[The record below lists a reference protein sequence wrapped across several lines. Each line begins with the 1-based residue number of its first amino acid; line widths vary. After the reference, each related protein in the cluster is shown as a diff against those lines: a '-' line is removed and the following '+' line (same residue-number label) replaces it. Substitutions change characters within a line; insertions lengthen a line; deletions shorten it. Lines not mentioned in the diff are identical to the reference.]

1 MNFHGTVCS
10 TFLKSDE
17 QYRLRFVKEAIWE
30 LLASLLWIWCVKS
43 RNRLRFHI
51 TSSIYH
57 LGCQICKIDG
67 DRKYKI
73 VPLTTL
79 SVVISFTERYECI
92 KQLKILFQT
101 IEELDS
107 WDGQS
112 PPTARTYKGKPVVS
126 VKDVV
131 GKTLPN
137 FGHFA
142 KQKKELVAAVKAKM
156 DLIEDNPN
164 ITNRPAYLPK
174 VTPPKVAE
182 VIGRAL
188 DSIGTYNQLD
198 NKEHVVRFFKDF

>member
-1 MNFHGTVCS
+1 M
-10 TFLKSDE
+10 
-17 QYRLRFVKEAIWE
+17 
-30 LLASLLWIWCVKS
+30 
-43 RNRLRFHI
+43 
-51 TSSIYH
+51 
-57 LGCQICKIDG
+57 
-67 DRKYKI
+67 
-73 VPLTTL
+73 
-79 SVVISFTERYECI
+79 
-92 KQLKILFQT
+92 
-101 IEELDS
+101 DS

-174 VTPPKVAE
+174 ITPPKVAE

-198 NKEHVVRFFKDF
+198 NKEHVVRFFKKFHKLVNYRTR

>member
-1 MNFHGTVCS
+1 M
-10 TFLKSDE
+10 
-17 QYRLRFVKEAIWE
+17 LRI
-30 LLASLLWIWCVKS
+30 
-43 RNRLRFHI
+43 
-51 TSSIYH
+51 
-57 LGCQICKIDG
+57 
-67 DRKYKI
+67 
-73 VPLTTL
+73 TL
-79 SVVISFTERYECI
+79 SWKVAHTLVLVIFFTERYEC
-92 KQLKILFQT
+92 KQLKIIFQT

-174 VTPPKVAE
+174 ITPPKVAE

-198 NKEHVVRFFKDF
+198 NKEHVVRFLKIFKDFS

>member
-1 MNFHGTVCS
+1 M
-10 TFLKSDE
+10 K
-17 QYRLRFVKEAIWE
+17 
-30 LLASLLWIWCVKS
+30 
-43 RNRLRFHI
+43 
-51 TSSIYH
+51 
-57 LGCQICKIDG
+57 
-67 DRKYKI
+67 
-73 VPLTTL
+73 
-79 SVVISFTERYECI
+79 
-92 KQLKILFQT
+92 LKILFQT

-174 VTPPKVAE
+174 ITPPKVAE

-198 NKEHVVRFFKDF
+198 NKEHVVRFLKILKKIIK